1 MKRAGIP
8 PPSPGAATDTP
19 GAATDM
25 PGAATDRN
33 ANYLPQI
40 EEWHEVE
47 VVLQHQGKDIIYV
60 DFWNIVF
67 ECIIIIMVCVIYMPQ
82 FKMVFKRA
90 TSLRGARKG

>member
-1 MKRAGIP
+1 VKRAGIP

-19 GAATDM
+19 GAATDT

-60 DFWNIVF
+60 NF
-67 ECIIIIMVCVIYMPQ
+67 
-82 FKMVFKRA
+82 
-90 TSLRGARKG
+90 

>member
-1 MKRAGIP
+1 VKRVGIP
-8 PPSPGAATDTP
+8 PPSPGAATDT
-19 GAATDM
+19 

-60 DFWNIVF
+60 HF
-67 ECIIIIMVCVIYMPQ
+67 
-82 FKMVFKRA
+82 
-90 TSLRGARKG
+90 

>member
-1 MKRAGIP
+1 MGIP
-8 PPSPGAATDTP
+8 PPSPGAATDT
-19 GAATDM
+19 

-60 DFWNIVF
+60 DFEILFLN
-67 ECIIIIMVCVIYMPQ
+67 
-82 FKMVFKRA
+82 A
-90 TSLRGARKG
+90 

>member
-1 MKRAGIP
+1 VKRAGIP
-8 PPSPGAATDTP
+8 PPSPGAATDMP
-19 GAATDM
+19 GAATDT

-60 DFWNIVF
+60 DFEILFLN
-67 ECIIIIMVCVIYMPQ
+67 
-82 FKMVFKRA
+82 A
-90 TSLRGARKG
+90 

>member
-1 MKRAGIP
+1 M
-8 PPSPGAATDTP
+8 PGAATDTP
-19 GAATDM
+19 GAATDTPGAATDT

-60 DFWNIVF
+60 NF
-67 ECIIIIMVCVIYMPQ
+67 
-82 FKMVFKRA
+82 
-90 TSLRGARKG
+90 

>member
-8 PPSPGAATDTP
+8 PPSPGAATDMP
-19 GAATDM
+19 GAATDT

-60 DFWNIVF
+60 NF
-67 ECIIIIMVCVIYMPQ
+67 
-82 FKMVFKRA
+82 
-90 TSLRGARKG
+90 